1 MAKLGVITD
10 GISREFEHALAVMNE
25 YGLTQAELQYLWDV
39 EVGDLSDAQ
48 MDRVQRL
55 AAAHEVEVSCV
66 SRHVFG
72 GLALGELSLTAP
84 AYLEHLAAL
93 GRCIDMAQALDC
105 PLVRIM
111 SFKKEMILFGS
122 FGAEQWN
129 VATGA
134 WDKARELIGGAVQIA
149 EDRGITIVV
158 ETGNNAITN
167 SAFLARKMVDEVGSD
182 HLKVMWDPA
191 NALYSTEIP
200 FPAGYEAL
208 RGGALGHIH
217 LKDVVVDIA
226 KATIA
231 CRQLGAGSMAP
242 YLDDMATALKADGY
256 AGAISLE
263 SVYRPLGGSFE
274 DGFRASIGALKAMFA

>member
-10 GISREFEHALAVMNE
+10 GISREFEHALSVMNE
-25 YGLTQAELQYLWDV
+25 FGLTQAELQFLWDK

-48 MDRVQRL
+48 LDRAQQLVK
-55 AAAHEVEVSCV
+55 AHEVEVSCI

-72 GLALGELSLTAP
+72 GLALGDISPTAP
-84 AYLEHLAAL
+84 AYLAHLDAL

-122 FGAEQWN
+122 QGAEEWN

-134 WDKARELIGGAVQIA
+134 WDKARELIGGAVRIA
-149 EDRGITIVV
+149 EDRGITLAV

-167 SAFLARKMVDEVGSD
+167 SAYLACQLIDELGSQR
-182 HLKVMWDPA
+182 LKLLWDPA
-191 NALYSTEIP
+191 NALYSTEAAYP
-200 FPAGYEAL
+200 DGYRAL
-208 RGGALGHIH
+208 RGGYLGHIH
-217 LKDVVVDIA
+217 LKDVVVEIA
-226 KATIA
+226 KATVT
-231 CRQLGAGSMAP
+231 CRQLGSGQMAP
-242 YLDDMATALKADGY
+242 YLTDLATALAADGY
-256 AGAISLE
+256 DGSISLE

-274 DGFRASIGALKAMFA
+274 DGFRASVGVLRELFG